1 MKILQIINSL
11 GTGGAEKLLL
21 DTIPLYRKKGIE
33 MDILVFWDNNLPF
46 IAELKGMNCCKV
58 IVLKESDNYKDIYSI
73 SHIWKLREYLKEYD
87 IAHVH
92 LFPALYF
99 VVIAK
104 ILSFSKTRLV
114 FTEHSTHNS
123 RMDSKLFK
131 FIDCLIYKKYKVIIC
146 ITEEV
151 LQVLINHLSL
161 LNNKYKVI
169 TNGVD
174 INRYRSANSFLKD
187 NQLKESFE
195 HSKIII
201 QVSSFQEPKD
211 QSTLIKS
218 LIYLPKT
225 IKLVLVGDGILRKDC
240 QVLVSLL
247 NLQDRVIFLGQRMD
261 IPSLLKMADIVVL
274 SSKYEGLSLS
284 SIEGMASGRPFLAS
298 DVPGLSEIVAG
309 AGILFEVGNAQD
321 LASKIQT
328 LLDNKVLYEETVA
341 ACQVRADQYDIHK
354 MIDRHITLYE
364 TLI

>member
-46 IAELKGMNCCKV
+46 ITSLKGMNCCKV
-58 IVLKESDNYKDIYSI
+58 IVLKESNNYKDIYSI
-73 SHIWKLREYLKEYD
+73 SNIWKLRKYMKEYD

-99 VVIAK
+99 VVLAK
-104 ILSFSKTRLV
+104 MFSFSKTRLV
-114 FTEHSTHNS
+114 FTEHSTHNR
-123 RMDSKLFK
+123 RMDSKFLK
-131 FIDCLIYKKYKVIIC
+131 FIDSLIYKKFKAIIC

-151 LQVLINHLSL
+151 LLVLRNHLTLS
-161 LNNKYKVI
+161 NVKYTVI

-174 INRYRSANSFLKD
+174 INKYRNANSVLED
-187 NQLKESFE
+187 NQLKKKIEL
-195 HSKIII
+195 SKMII

-211 QSTLIKS
+211 QSTLIKA
-218 LIYLPKT
+218 LNYLPNT
-225 IKLVLVGDGILRKDC
+225 IKLVLVGDGISRKEC
-240 QVLVSLL
+240 EELVSLL

-261 IPSLLKMADIVVL
+261 IPSLLKMANIVVL

-284 SIEGMASGRPFLAS
+284 SIEGMASGRPFVAS

-309 AGILFEVGNAQD
+309 AGLLFEVGNAQD
-321 LASKIQT
+321 LATKIQT
-328 LLDNKVLYEETVA
+328 LLDNKSLYEETVK

-354 MIDRHITLYE
+354 MIDKHIALYE
-364 TLI
+364 SLK